1 MKYIEIKNKFILSE
15 SVRENVSYLVGE
27 KNIFTSLNKEVF
39 STVDYLSE
47 FIKLVSAM
55 KKKKNIKN
63 IKSFR
68 LKKI

>member
-27 KNIFTSLNKEVF
+27 KNLFTSLNKEVF